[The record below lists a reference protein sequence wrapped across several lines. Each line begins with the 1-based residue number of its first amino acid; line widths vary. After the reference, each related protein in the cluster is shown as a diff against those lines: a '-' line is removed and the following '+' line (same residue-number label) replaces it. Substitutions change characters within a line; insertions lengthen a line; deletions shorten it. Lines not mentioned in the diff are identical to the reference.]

1 MMKQTGMLWG
11 IIATIILCEGVSS
24 DLFAQTDSTTA
35 SSSSTSYTPPSRIF
49 IMPTANPIGGGHA
62 YVADYELFMLYGGVG
77 IGDVVSVTAG
87 TSLLLVAPFSAQ
99 IYTAMVKA
107 TVASSDQFSFAL
119 AGNLLYIS
127 TANQY
132 FHLYGVMS
140 YLYDSTWIT
149 GGLFYKLSGPD
160 FGLIDAGRL
169 GSIQYIYGGNLGL
182 AVGFDAPLPGFS
194 NARFIGELWDH
205 DAQNPSKTA
214 IMLGVRVHNEG
225 FSCDFGFG
233 FGGGLLVPVTNF
245 VYSW

>member
-127 TANQY
+127 TA
-132 FHLYGVMS
+132 
-140 YLYDSTWIT
+140 
-149 GGLFYKLSGPD
+149 
-160 FGLIDAGRL
+160 
-169 GSIQYIYGGNLGL
+169 
-182 AVGFDAPLPGFS
+182 
-194 NARFIGELWDH
+194 
-205 DAQNPSKTA
+205 
-214 IMLGVRVHNEG
+214 
-225 FSCDFGFG
+225 
-233 FGGGLLVPVTNF
+233 
-245 VYSW
+245 